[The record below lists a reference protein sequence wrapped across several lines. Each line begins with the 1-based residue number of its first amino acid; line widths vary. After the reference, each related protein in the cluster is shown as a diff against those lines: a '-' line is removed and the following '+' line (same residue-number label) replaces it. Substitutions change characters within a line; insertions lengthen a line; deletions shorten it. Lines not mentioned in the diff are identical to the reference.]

1 MAAKASKAD
10 KARARQ
16 QLQDARDAVAPLV
29 KLGTNRPMVEA
40 YLDRAE
46 EYIEKG
52 DVQRAQ
58 AAIGRARTTAID
70 STLGF
75 ITEFIVEVRNALLLA
90 RTHGA
95 DVGRARPVLIM
106 AQKALQRKEFRKS
119 VGHCFEAV
127 YTLRDVPKRYMDTL
141 LVLMKA
147 RYDVTLAESI
157 GLDISPFEIDLD
169 LGFKALASK
178 DYERAERK
186 AHISRSRA
194 RELMVDYGKALKA
207 LTKAREV
214 VGSGKRMGADVGEA
228 EELLEEGLHRIEAS
242 DMRGAI
248 IVLGKAIDSG
258 IEAGKQMVFRKS
270 RGKA

>member
-1 MAAKASKAD
+1 MAAKASKTD
-10 KARARQ
+10 KAKARL
-16 QLQDARDAVAPLV
+16 QLQNARDAIAPLI

-40 YLDRAE
+40 YLEKAE

-70 STLGF
+70 STLAF
-75 ITEFIVEVRNALLLA
+75 INDYIAEVRNTLLLA
-90 RTHGA
+90 KTHGA
-95 DVGRARPVLIM
+95 DVGKTRPVLIM
-106 AQKALQRKEFRKS
+106 AQKALQRREFRKS
-119 VGHCFEAV
+119 VGYCFEAV
-127 YTLRDVPKRYMDTL
+127 YTLREVPKRYMDTL

-157 GLDISPFEIDLD
+157 GLDVSPFEIDLD
-169 LGFKALASK
+169 LGFKALGNK

-186 AHISRSRA
+186 AHIPRSRA

-214 VGSGKRMGADVGEA
+214 VGSGKRMGADVSEA
-228 EELLEEGLHRIEAS
+228 EELLAEGMQRIEAS

-248 IVLGKAIDSG
+248 IVLTRAIDSG